1 MQEMLVWAQ
10 QKSEPEFSMPP
21 KLDDATDTER
31 VQIVAPSSWI
41 QRVEEWRRNQ
51 ARIPSRS
58 EAIRI
63 LVDLALEREAK
74 KERRS

>member
-1 MQEMLVWAQ
+1 
-10 QKSEPEFSMPP
+10 MPP

>member
-1 MQEMLVWAQ
+1 
-10 QKSEPEFSMPP
+10 MPP
-21 KLDDATDTER
+21 KLDEATETER
-31 VQIVAPSSWI
+31 VHIVAHSAWI

-63 LVDLALEREAK
+63 LVDLALDREAK
-74 KERRS
+74 KRS